1 MNTFFIYTQNIT
13 VHLGLSAKE
22 ADIAIVPIDKDASP
36 GQLNS
41 LVLKEYGY
49 SPVILDKLILSSGY
63 DVFESNHKP
72 IIFIVTVG
80 EGDTAES
87 LRKNLYNAIQNYTD
101 LFRNRKIWLPLL
113 GTGAGG
119 LSISESF
126 QITMEVLNRCEKKI
140 KWDNSTILI
149 SLPLNKESEDFY
161 EQLKQESGY
170 YKNGNITEENAKKII
185 NGSKAKFYL
194 VGTSWDGEDQS
205 DRFHKEKIW
214 ENGYDDGMYSER
226 INLIKVNDILIHKS
240 TFAQNGKSV
249 LRIKAFG
256 KVTKNHYNGKKLD
269 VDWKINLKEKLDLEG
284 LGFYRDAIAP
294 IKQIDLIRIFT
305 TFKSEEFEELYYAL
319 ADEET
324 RKVKKT
330 DEPKSA
336 DIIADTADG
345 SDYLD
350 IQKDVNSF
358 ARVIAAKSF
367 TPPLA
372 IALLGKW
379 GSGKSFFMNKLK
391 ESIQK
396 ESSKYENHFCQ
407 GIAHVHFNAW
417 SYMDANLWASIVTR
431 IFESLH
437 KYINGLELEVD
448 EKDKIEQELFQK
460 LTLSNDE
467 QKKLQ
472 EQKSLIQAQIDELEK
487 NKKEIKESL
496 ENKIESFRK
505 KSLKDIL
512 EQVDKNFNVEGEISK
527 ALAENPTFVDSA
539 EKFEKIVPK
548 QYWKHPIAF
557 YNELN
562 SIHTFFQSFL
572 RRNRWTNILWG
583 LIILIAVFLI
593 PIFLE
598 TLTTYI
604 SWCDFSLLKKTWISI
619 SLVGAFFIRSI
630 DTYLKI
636 KKLITPFWK
645 IKENYEK
652 EKEDA
657 FFKFEQEE
665 KAIKLEIE
673 QKKDELV
680 QITQEISTNLQLKDE
695 LEFKLKNALST
706 HALYSFIE
714 KRATSDD
721 YKKHLGIVSLIRKD
735 FEILSGLLTN
745 HKTEL
750 VTNEDS
756 VEFKEL
762 FNKKKPL
769 ERIILYID
777 DLDRCPEDRVVEV
790 LEAVNLLMAFP
801 LFVVVVGVDPRW
813 VKKALQIKYKNQFSE
828 DENQDAI
835 SPSNYLEKI
844 FQVSFN
850 LKEAEDTNVKNMLRT
865 LANVKVELANDIN
878 SNEKE
883 TNDLTEGNEI
893 KINYNQEPLPE
904 TQPSSIED
912 KQKDEAK
919 IEAVEIT
926 ETEISN
932 IEKLTFLIGN
942 NPRKIKTYINIYR
955 IIKSHE
961 DFDSNEENLKGL
973 IFILAILIGKYNLIE
988 EQIEKHLIIEYKKNK
1003 EVSLEEIETLNSFF
1017 VNRILF
1023 LKNNIID
1030 SDNDKDLVIL
1040 DKLEKTFNN
1049 LNENWKE
1056 ILEIDL
1062 AFFKHNNKFIKR
1074 FIF

>member
-1 MNTFFIYTQNIT
+1 MNSSFIYSKNIS
-13 VHLGLSAKE
+13 VYVGLSPNA
-22 ADIAIVPIDKDASP
+22 ADISIVHIDNNAKYD
-36 GQLNS
+36 S
-41 LVLKEYGY
+41 LSAEALAAYHYDREIVKN
-49 SPVILDKLILSSGY
+49 LDLRKGY
-63 DVFESNHKP
+63 DLYKNNNKA
-72 IIFIVTVG
+72 ILFIVKNSDKNTS
-80 EGDTAES
+80 ES
-87 LRKNLYNAIQNYTD
+87 IKKNLYDAIQYYTD
-101 LFRNRKIWLPLL
+101 IFKHSKIWIPLL
-113 GTGAGG
+113 GTDTGG
-119 LSISESF
+119 LTIEESF
-126 QITMEVLNRCEKKI
+126 FVIIDVLKNCSEI
-140 KWDNSTILI
+140 IELNNSTIFI
-149 SLPLNKESEDFY
+149 KIPKYKRAINFY
-161 EQLKQESGY
+161 KQVRIETGNLK
-170 YKNGNITEENAKKII
+170 YKNVTEESAKEIIDNINA
-185 NGSKAKFYL
+185 NFYL
-194 VGTSWDGEDQS
+194 VETIWNHQDQAV
-205 DRFHKEKIW
+205 RFYNEKIW
-214 ENGYDDGMYSER
+214 ESDSNKREHFDK
-226 INLIKVNDILIHKS
+226 INEVRVNDILIHKAIIP
-240 TFAQNGKSV
+240 TNNPEKNFLDV
-249 LRIKAFG
+249 KAFG
-256 KVTKNHYNGKKLD
+256 IVTRNYNNGVKLD
-269 VDWKINLKEKLDLEG
+269 VDWKYILQIPEDFDELGHYKDIIIPVEKNDLK
-284 LGFYRDAIAP
+284 I
-294 IKQIDLIRIFT
+294 IFT
-305 TFKSEEFEELYYAL
+305 SFDNEEFEELYYAL
-319 ADEET
+319 ANEVT

-330 DEPKSA
+330 DQPKSA

-345 SDYLD
+345 PDYLE
-350 IQKDVNSF
+350 IQKDVDAF

-396 ESSKYENHFCQ
+396 ESSEYENHFCQ

-437 KYINGLELEVD
+437 KYINGLEL
-448 EKDKIEQELFQK
+448 KDKIEHELFQK
-460 LTLSNDE
+460 LTLSKEEHKKLEE
-467 QKKLQ
+467 QKNNIKKRIHELKTNKKNIKNALNLKISSI
-472 EQKSLIQAQIDELEK
+472 KSDTLKNTIKKIDERFKVESQISEVLK
-487 NKKEIKESL
+487 N
-496 ENKIESFRK
+496 
-505 KSLKDIL
+505 
-512 EQVDKNFNVEGEISK
+512 
-527 ALAENPTFVDSA
+527 NPTFVASA
-539 EKFEKIVPK
+539 EKIKKIVPEK
-548 QYWKHPIAF
+548 YWKNPTSF
-557 YNELN
+557 YNELK
-562 SIHTFFQSFL
+562 SIHTFFQSFFQ
-572 RRNRWTNILWG
+572 RKKIWENILWG
-583 LIILIAVFLI
+583 VIIVIAVFLI
-593 PIFLE
+593 PIFLGTGN
-598 TLTTYI
+598 TLI
-604 SWCDFSLLKKTWISI
+604 SWQDFTLSKQTWISI
-619 SLVGAFFIRSI
+619 SLVGAFLTRSI
-630 DTYLKI
+630 DTYLKL
-636 KKLITPFWK
+636 KKLIAPFWE

-657 FFKFEQEE
+657 FFKFKQEE

-673 QKKDELV
+673 QKKDELI
-680 QITQEISTNLQLKDE
+680 QINQEISNNLQLKDA

-721 YKKHLGIVSLIRKD
+721 YTKHLGIVSLIRND
-735 FEILSGLLTN
+735 FEILSGLLTK

-750 VTNEDS
+750 VTHKDS
-756 VEFKEL
+756 KEFKKL
-762 FNKKKPL
+762 FKGKQPL
-769 ERIILYID
+769 KRIILYID
-777 DLDRCPEDRVVEV
+777 DLDRCPEERVVEV

-893 KINYNQEPLPE
+893 KINDNQEPLPE
-904 TQPSSIED
+904 TQPSSIGN

-926 ETEISN
+926 ETEIIN

-942 NPRKIKTYINIYR
+942 NPRKLKTYINIYR

-961 DFDSNEENLKGL
+961 DFDNNEEKLKAL
-973 IFILAILIGKYNLIE
+973 IFILAILIGKHNLIE
-988 EQIEKHLIIEYKKNK
+988 EQIEEYLAIEYKKNK

-1017 VNRILF
+1017 VNRMLF